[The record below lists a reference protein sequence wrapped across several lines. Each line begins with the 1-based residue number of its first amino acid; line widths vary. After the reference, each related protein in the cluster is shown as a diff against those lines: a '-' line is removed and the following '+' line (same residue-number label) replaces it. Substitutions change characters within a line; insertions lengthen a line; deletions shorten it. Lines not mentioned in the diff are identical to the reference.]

1 MQVEQLEIRAT
12 SSPKASKESPA
23 KAADAS
29 YTATRPAPATVAKGK
44 GWASIMAPS
53 KRNPY
58 EDVEFE
64 PISIKG
70 YSLQKTFKGHL
81 MSVANVAIHPTKPI
95 LVTVSDDKTWKMWH
109 MPAGDLIMCGE
120 GHKDWVAGV
129 DFHPAGT
136 ALATGSGD
144 NTVKIWDF
152 EKQKCA
158 LTFTDHKQVRGRRVL
173 QPEVS

>member
-1 MQVEQLEIRAT
+1 
-12 SSPKASKESPA
+12 
-23 KAADAS
+23 
-29 YTATRPAPATVAKGK
+29 
-44 GWASIMAPS
+44 
-53 KRNPY
+53 
-58 EDVEFE
+58 
-64 PISIKG
+64 
-70 YSLQKTFKGHL
+70 
-81 MSVANVAIHPTKPI
+81 MSVANLAIHPTKPI

-152 EKQKCA
+152 EKQRCTV
-158 LTFTDHKQVRGRRVL
+158 TFTDHKQV
-173 QPEVS
+173 